1 MRSFRLNFFV
11 LIIFLAG
18 VFLLPSAV
26 PAAGADTSK
35 HLLDNGLTV
44 LIREMPASP
53 VVSVYA
59 LVKTGSATEGEY
71 LGTGISHF
79 LEHMLFKGTTT
90 RKVGEIADEV
100 QAVGGSINAATSM
113 DYTIYTITVPFE
125 SFDTALEVLADMLM
139 HSVMDP
145 VEIEKER
152 EVIFG
157 EMRMYKDDP
166 DRKLNEL
173 AYQNIYIKHPYRH
186 PIIGYED
193 LLAGVTRDDLLR
205 YYRSRYAPNNTIL
218 SIAGNIQEQEI
229 LPKVEGAFK
238 DFKRQRDIA
247 RNLPQEPPQ
256 LSQRRYDE
264 EYPTDLTRLS
274 MAFSGVSLLDH
285 DLYAM
290 DVLAMI
296 LGQGES
302 SRLYLDIY
310 KKQGLVHAISSSNY
324 TPIDRGVFEIGALLE
339 VENTEKTI
347 RAVLKA
353 LEEIKKNGV
362 QKNELE
368 KAKRQVLSEHIFSLQ
383 KASRVTYSQA
393 IDEAYA
399 GDPQFSQKYVEA
411 VRKIANEDI
420 KRVARHY
427 LVGEA
432 LTIVVLQSK
441 GKGVPLPP
449 ERKEAEAGEVRKFVL
464 KNGLTV
470 LLRGVHELPIV
481 SMRLS
486 MQGGTRQEDPIDNG
500 ISQMMAALWEKGTKA
515 LSAKQ
520 IAERSESLGMGIGAF
535 SGKNSFGLEME
546 CLSENF
552 QEGLGL
558 FADIVKNPAFPDEE
572 LADVK
577 DEMRAAIRQRGDDIF
592 QFSGLAFKELLFLTH
607 PLRLDDGGALES
619 VDRIQRDDIIA
630 LYHRWLVPSNMVL
643 TVFGDIDPEKTLEDL
658 EGRFGVLTGPGAPLR
673 SSHEDPPLQ
682 PREKEIFMD
691 KEQAMVM
698 TGFHGVDLK
707 HKDRYGLEVLTAILG
722 SSFSGRL
729 FHGIREELGQA
740 YSLGGYF
747 APAVDAGYICFY
759 VLTAEKDIAQV
770 REVLRKNIQRV
781 QRELVPEEE
790 LEDIKTYLKGTFKAG
805 LETNSA
811 LSFTSGLDEL
821 YGLGFDHYQKHD
833 HEIDAVTAQDLKRL
847 AGEYLD
853 LNKAV
858 TIITRPQVH

>member
-1 MRSFRLNFFV
+1 MKPFRLKLFV
-11 LIIFLAG
+11 LV
-18 VFLLPSAV
+18 VFFAVALFFPSAIY
-26 PAAGADTSK
+26 AAGEVASK

-79 LEHMLFKGTTT
+79 LEHMLFKGTTM

-113 DYTIYTITVPFE
+113 DYTIYTITVPSE
-125 SFDTALEVLADMLM
+125 SFDTALEVLSDMLM

-145 VEIEKER
+145 AEIEKER

-166 DRKLNEL
+166 DRVLNEL
-173 AYQNIYIKHPYRH
+173 AYRNIYIKHPYRH
-186 PIIGYED
+186 PIIGYKE
-193 LLAGVTRDDLLR
+193 LLAGVTRDDLLA
-205 YYRSRYAPNNTIL
+205 YYRSRYAPNNMVL
-218 SIAGNIQEQEI
+218 SIAGNIREPEI
-229 LPKVEGAFK
+229 LPKVEGTFK
-238 DFKRQRDIA
+238 DFKRQRDVV

-256 LSQRRYDE
+256 LSPRRYDE

-285 DLYAM
+285 DMYAM

-310 KKQGLVHAISSSNY
+310 KKQGLVYAVSSSNY
-324 TPIDRGVFEIGALLE
+324 TPIDRGVFAVEALLE
-339 VENTEKTI
+339 ADNTEKTI
-347 RAVLKA
+347 EAVREA
-353 LEEIKKNGV
+353 LEAIKKNGV
-362 QKNELE
+362 KKDELE

-383 KASRVTYSQA
+383 KASHVTYSQA

-399 GDPQFSQKYVEA
+399 GDPQFSEKYVEG
-411 VRKIANEDI
+411 VRTITNEDI

-427 LVGEA
+427 LVEEA
-432 LTIVVLQSK
+432 LTIVVLKSKSK
-441 GKGVPLPP
+441 GSPVPQ
-449 ERKEAEAGEVRKFVL
+449 ERKEAGAGEIRKVVL

-470 LLRGVHELPIV
+470 LLREVHGLPIV

-486 MQGGTRQEDPIDNG
+486 MQGGTRQEEPLNNG
-500 ISQMMAALWEKGTKA
+500 ISQMMTALWEKGTKA
-515 LSAKQ
+515 LSAQ
-520 IAERSESLGMGIGAF
+520 EIAERSESLGMGIGSF

-546 CLSENF
+546 CLLENF
-552 QEGLGL
+552 QEGLDL
-558 FADIVKNPAFPDEE
+558 FADIVKNPVFPEEE
-572 LADVK
+572 LVDVK
-577 DEMRAAIRQRGDDIF
+577 DEMRSAIRQREDDIF
-592 QFSGLAFKELLFLTH
+592 QFSGIAFKELLFQSH
-607 PLRLDDGGALES
+607 PLRLDDGGTMES
-619 VDRIQRDDIIA
+619 IDRIQREDITA
-630 LYHRWLVPSNMVL
+630 LYRRWTVPSNMVL
-643 TVFGDIDPEKTLEDL
+643 TVFGDIDPDETLKELEK
-658 EGRFGVLTGPGAPLR
+658 RFGGLAGPAAPLT
-673 SSHEDPPLQ
+673 SSHEDPPPQ

-691 KEQAMVM
+691 KEQALVM
-698 TGFHGVDLK
+698 IGFHGVGLK
-707 HKDRYGLEVLTAILG
+707 HGDRYGLEVLTAVLG

-729 FHGIREELGQA
+729 FHSIREELGQA
-740 YSLGGYF
+740 YSLGGYS
-747 APAVDAGYICFY
+747 APAMDAGYICFY
-759 VLTAEKDIAQV
+759 VLTTEKDIAQV
-770 REVLRKNIQRV
+770 REVLRKNIQRI
-781 QRELVPEEE
+781 QRELVTDEE

-821 YGLGFDHYQKHD
+821 YGLGFDYHQEYGRRV
-833 HEIDAVTAQDLKRL
+833 DAVTAQDLKRL

-858 TIITRPQVH
+858 TVVTRPKNH